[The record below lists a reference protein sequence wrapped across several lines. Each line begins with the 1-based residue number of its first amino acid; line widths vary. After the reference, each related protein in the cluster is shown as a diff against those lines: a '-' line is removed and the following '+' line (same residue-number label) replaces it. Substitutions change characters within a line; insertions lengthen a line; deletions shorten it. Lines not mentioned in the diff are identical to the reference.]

1 MGKSGFLEKIDDGWG
16 FHIFL
21 QCLFTFETPTS
32 NADSVEYYKYM
43 SERHKMQL
51 NSPSVLLS
59 EDAKQW
65 KKNSL
70 T

>member
-1 MGKSGFLEKIDDGWG
+1 MMVGD
-16 FHIFL
+16 
-21 QCLFTFETPTS
+21 FTSFC
-32 NADSVEYYKYM
+32 SVNLHLRHQQAVLIQLSTYRYM

-70 T
+70 TQKRMLA